1 MSYQKS
7 TTYLFGLQK
16 FGIKLGLSNIST
28 LLTILGNPHKEIPCI
43 HVAGTNGKGSTSAVL
58 SSILSKAGYKVGLYT
73 SPHLTSFTERIMIN
87 NRKIRKKDVITL
99 TELLRIKAEN
109 IESIT
114 FFEIVTAM
122 ALLYFKE
129 QQVDLSILE
138 VGMGGRL
145 DATNIVSPLI
155 SIITNISKEH
165 EYYLGNTIM
174 KIANEKAGIIKK
186 GSPLITGATQ
196 SKVLSLF
203 KARCTTLKT
212 RVYQLGKDFYIKKTP
227 GGDLDYHGITH
238 NHSPLKI
245 GLLGDYQ
252 YNNAAS
258 ALAAVELLIERGYQV
273 GNEAIRQGIAKVS
286 WPGRCEIVNK
296 SPLVVLDGAHNP
308 VAMKNLKQ
316 ALVDNFDFK
325 KVILI
330 LGVMEDKN
338 IKGMLREILP
348 LVHQVIFCKPD
359 MERAASTKMLAEIVN
374 DFKVK
379 CKHIEDVK
387 QATLYALSTAHQK
400 DLICITGSL
409 FTVAEAREIF
419 KSGNLY

>member
-1 MSYQKS
+1 
-7 TTYLFGLQK
+7 
-16 FGIKLGLSNIST
+16 
-28 LLTILGNPHKEIPCI
+28 
-43 HVAGTNGKGSTSAVL
+43 
-58 SSILSKAGYKVGLYT
+58 
-73 SPHLTSFTERIMIN
+73 
-87 NRKIRKKDVITL
+87 
-99 TELLRIKAEN
+99 
-109 IESIT
+109 
-114 FFEIVTAM
+114 
-122 ALLYFKE
+122 
-129 QQVDLSILE
+129 
-138 VGMGGRL
+138 
-145 DATNIVSPLI
+145 
-155 SIITNISKEH
+155 
-165 EYYLGNTIM
+165 
-174 KIANEKAGIIKK
+174 
-186 GSPLITGATQ
+186 
-196 SKVLSLF
+196 
-203 KARCTTLKT
+203 
-212 RVYQLGKDFYIKKTP
+212 
-227 GGDLDYHGITH
+227 
-238 NHSPLKI
+238 
-245 GLLGDYQ
+245 LLGDYQ

-258 ALAAVELLIERGYQV
+258 ALASVELLIERGYQV

-308 VAMKNLKQ
+308 VAMKNLKK

-379 CKHIEDVK
+379 CKYIEDVK